1 MGILESIFNGLVG
14 AAALLVWGII
24 LIVVIAVII
33 LLLVKF
39 RNRLQK
45 NSLKSKLVSI
55 ILKTLK
61 KFK

>member
-1 MGILESIFNGLVG
+1 MGILQSIFNGLVG

-24 LIVVIAVII
+24 LIIVIAVII

-45 NSLKSKLVSI
+45 KSR
-55 ILKTLK
+55 
-61 KFK
+61 

>member
-1 MGILESIFNGLVG
+1 MVILLSIFNGLVG

-24 LIVVIAVII
+24 LIIVIAVII

-45 NSLKSKLVSI
+45 KSR
-55 ILKTLK
+55 
-61 KFK
+61 